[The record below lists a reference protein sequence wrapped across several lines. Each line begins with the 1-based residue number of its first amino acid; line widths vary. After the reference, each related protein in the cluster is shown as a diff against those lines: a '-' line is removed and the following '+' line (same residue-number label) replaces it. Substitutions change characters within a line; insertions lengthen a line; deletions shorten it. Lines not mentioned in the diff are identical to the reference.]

1 MLNYLIPDLTC
12 LVGFHFPFQVGPYT
26 FREEHLKTNIT
37 FQPEDYT
44 VQYMQKKFWHFDAE
58 KSNGSL
64 DDEIY
69 TLNMIAVAASD
80 ATRYPGIV
88 AKLYLS
94 LCHFF
99 SSNMHE
105 FQNVIKI

>member
-1 MLNYLIPDLTC
+1 MLKYLIPDLTF
-12 LVGFHFPFQVGPYT
+12 LVGFNLRVHFQVGPYT

-64 DDEIY
+64 EDEIY

-88 AKLYLS
+88 AKLY
-94 LCHFF
+94 F
-99 SSNMHE
+99 
-105 FQNVIKI
+105 

>member
-1 MLNYLIPDLTC
+1 MLKYFIPDLDFLKLPRFQSRF
-12 LVGFHFPFQVGPYT
+12 LVYFPLQVGPYT

-64 DDEIY
+64 EDEIY

-88 AKLYLS
+88 AKLY
-94 LCHFF
+94 F
-99 SSNMHE
+99 
-105 FQNVIKI
+105 